1 MKDDPKYCQKLIA
14 TRAEVNRNSS
24 YKMKLIMLIIGKHL
38 VYTFQI
44 DMVEIK
50 DVYQDFDGETIEEDI
65 MKYYNHDHLQNML
78 VALVK
83 GL

>member
-1 MKDDPKYCQKLIA
+1 MKPNK
-14 TRAEVNRNSS
+14 
-24 YKMKLIMLIIGKHL
+24 LIIGKHL

-50 DVYQDFDGETIEEDI
+50 DLYQDFNGETIEEDI

-78 VALVK
+78 LALVK